1 FQADLPSGSSKRI
14 FQADLPSGS
23 SKRIFQADLPS
34 GSSKRIFQA
43 DLPSR
48 FFTTPSK
55 TMFFIIVFWK
65 VFKKFGIL
73 ISTETSRKWMLEI
86 SMTAKGGK
94 LWISQKY
101 MFEQAGQFSKDL
113 IRIRDNTKL
122 ETILMLILGSD

>member
-1 FQADLPSGSSKRI
+1 MQADFPSGSSKRI
-14 FQADLPSGS
+14 FQADFSQHLQKQCFSLL
-23 SKRIFQADLPS
+23 F
-34 GSSKRIFQA
+34 
-43 DLPSR
+43 
-48 FFTTPSK
+48 
-55 TMFFIIVFWK
+55 FWK

-73 ISTETSRKWMLEI
+73 ISTETLRKWMLEI

-122 ETILMLILGSD
+122 EAILMLILGSD